1 MGAESGDF
9 CCRFLLPFALT
20 LDKGLIQNPC
30 RPGLGPQ
37 FGPAWNFGTGS
48 PFWTLTPPLPSLYLL
63 ISVSSNDLM
72 DQTYVKAASR
82 LRDKMASPFI
92 AFPDFLQRSI

>member
-1 MGAESGDF
+1 MSIPHSAPSFFKPWPVSKLEDHPVDVKAMEGDG
-9 CCRFLLPFALT
+9 LEALEVDDPPFAPT

-30 RPGLGPQ
+30 QPPIWA
-37 FGPAWNFGTGS
+37 AWNFGTGS

-72 DQTYVKAASR
+72 D
-82 LRDKMASPFI
+82 
-92 AFPDFLQRSI
+92 